1 MSDRVVIT
9 AMAAICSLGHALGDI
24 WDALL
29 DGRSG
34 VRPVEGF
41 DASGLPCRLAAQVS
55 GFDPSQLKI
64 HPRVSRIMDLH
75 SQLLMHCTRSAH
87 GGARLSER
95 KLDPNEIGFFSGM
108 GMVDYRTEDLL
119 PAVAKSL
126 RPDGSVDHDI
136 FYRTAYQ
143 EIYPL
148 WPLAMLNNIG
158 FCQVAT
164 DLDIRGENTVFCA
177 HADSG
182 GHAVIEAVETV
193 REQKATV
200 MLAGGV
206 SEKVSALSVA
216 RGVLKG
222 VLAADDSPAARACS
236 PFSAAGAG
244 TVLGEGCAILA
255 LELQSSADSAAMAY
269 DAGIS
274 GYGYGF
280 GLDSAAPAPSASAI
294 LLAMR
299 NALVSARCSAADIDA
314 VIACGDGTRGD
325 MNEAEAIGQLFND
338 HGKIPP
344 VYSSK
349 GAVGDLLAAA
359 PAFDIALA
367 ALMLRHGVVPPTA
380 HAGALPGNAPFVPVS
395 GSPRTA
401 DLRRILVNCR
411 SYEGQCVSFVIEKT
425 GGPRR

>member
-1 MSDRVVIT
+1 MRERVVIT
-9 AMAAICSLGHALGDI
+9 GMAAICSLGHELGAI

-29 DGRSG
+29 AGRSG

-41 DASGLPCRLAAQVS
+41 DASGLPCRFAAQVA

-87 GGARLSER
+87 ADARLPAR
-95 KLDPNEIGFFSGM
+95 KIDPNEIGYVAGM

-126 RPDGSVDHDI
+126 RPDGSVDDDI
-136 FYRTAYQ
+136 FYSAAYQ

-148 WPLAMLNNIG
+148 WPLSMLNNIG

-182 GHAVIEAVETV
+182 GHAVIEGMETV
-193 REQKATV
+193 REHKAAV
-200 MLAGGV
+200 MLCGGV
-206 SEKVSALSVA
+206 SEKVSPQSIA

-222 VLAADDSPAARACS
+222 VLATDASSASTACS
-236 PFSAAGAG
+236 PFNAASPG
-244 TVLGEGCAILA
+244 TVLGEGSAILA
-255 LELQSSADSAAMAY
+255 LELQSSADRAGLAS
-269 DAGIS
+269 DAEIS

-280 GLDSAAPAPSASAI
+280 GLDSAAPAPSVASI

-299 NALVSARCSAADIDA
+299 NALASARCSADAIDA

-325 MNEAEAIGQLFND
+325 VNEAEAIGLLFGD
-338 HGKIPP
+338 PGSIPP

-367 ALMLRHGVVPPTA
+367 ALMLRHGIVPPTA
-380 HAGALPGNAPFVPVS
+380 HAGARPGNAAFTPVS
-395 GSPRTA
+395 GSPLA
-401 DLRRILVNCR
+401 AELQRILVNCR
-411 SYEGQCVSFVIEKT
+411 SYEGQCVSFVIERP
-425 GGPRR
+425 GGPRG